1 MKYSEKLA
9 GENLGGYYSFMLASS
24 IIHLRNT
31 KASIKSGLGG
41 DIVSAEKSFKYWR
54 NINKQYA
61 KEQRK

>member
-31 KASIKSGLGG
+31 KSGLGG
-41 DIVSAEKSFKYWR
+41 NIVSAEKSFKYWR
-54 NINKQYA
+54 EVNKQYA